1 MATETRTTN
10 VDERVVQMT
19 FNNAEFEKGVATTL
33 STLEKLKRSLNFKAK
48 TTGMEDLGRAVG
60 LVEKNLQPMANNLDH
75 ISNRFTALGIIGDQV
90 IRNLT
95 NRVTTFAEKM
105 VKSATVEPL
114 TSGFKEYETQMKSI
128 QTILANT
135 GMEGIKGVKKVNAA
149 LDELN
154 AYADKT
160 IYNFTQMTE
169 NIGRF
174 TAAGV
179 KLQPAVD
186 AIKGTANLAAMSG
199 STAEQA
205 NRAMYNLSQALSTG
219 TLKLIDWNSVVNAN
233 MGGQVFQQMLI
244 RTAAA
249 MDGYGDRIDEWKAKN
264 VDAFGSFRD
273 SLQKGWVTSD
283 VLAEALH
290 NFTYDVKEGTEEYE
304 KALKEL
310 LSKGYTEEV
319 AKDILKVA
327 TTATEAATKV
337 RTFTQLIDTLKEA
350 LGSGWA
356 QSWRLVFGDFLEAT
370 ELWTGIN
377 NVLSEFIEQSS
388 KARNEILTFWHD
400 ADEGGRAEFIDAL
413 KELVYDIAL
422 IVKPIKMAWDS
433 VFGTFDFSTLQAITK
448 AFKRFAESLH
458 PSVEGFNSIYRIAT
472 SVFKIIKFGA
482 SVVGKVVSTVFKVGQ
497 PLLYLA
503 DAILVALGNILEA
516 IDNNSAFTG
525 FLNII
530 ERIGNVL
537 SYILVSGVT
546 LLVNGISAL
555 ATVIRTLRL
564 PNFAE
569 AFKQSGD
576 AISGMA
582 KKVPL
587 LSSAIEVLKK
597 ITNGAKTGFEA
608 FVRVIAA
615 GLSAVVKVA
624 SYISNLPIITTAITG
639 IKNILA
645 ALGGVIT
652 GIATTVINIFKAIGN
667 INLNEMTNPLQFI
680 HDLIISVVD
689 AVVSGFKNIWFTIES
704 RLPIFK
710 TFRTMVVSVITAFK
724 NGLGTIKEFFDEM
737 RANDVDFNGA
747 KAGIDMLV
755 QGFKDLTA
763 IITPGKLAAI
773 GFTTVML
780 AMALTFIKVG
790 NLFAQTIKI
799 VNNTFNTV
807 NSAIKGFVNVQANRL
822 IQAAESLL
830 MVAAA
835 IAIVA
840 GIPKDELD
848 RAMDAILKLT
858 GLMGA
863 IVVAIEFFK
872 SQKHTLN
879 ISNSNETVVNLG
891 GVALM
896 ILEIGASL
904 YVIAKTLQ
912 EFEKFDIEAI
922 KNNFGSVIVAFSAII
937 VTIIALD
944 KLKVSATKGA
954 GAILVISGALYILM
968 SSLKQ
973 LEGIGAIKT
982 EKALKGLIGVM
993 GALTALSFAAK
1004 GIGLT
1009 TGIGLFITANALEKL
1024 IPQISRLYEQLKA
1037 AIPWSEVM
1045 TFIENYKEGF
1055 VALSATVAGI
1065 TVIAGILGKGL
1076 SAFGVV
1082 IAAIAGAIYV
1092 ITMAIDNLT
1101 QIAKENTFNQAV
1113 TVMAGIGVFVGAW
1126 LFLAKMIP
1134 EKSAILKTGVAIAIM
1149 ASSLLIINLAIAQ
1162 MSEML
1167 ADNTGTILLA
1177 TGLVTGMMALIG
1189 WIMKVSQKA
1198 ANVKG
1203 AMGIIMSMMI
1213 GLTIMI
1219 GEIIAL
1225 SFMDP
1230 GELLAPLG
1238 VVTVLMLLM
1247 GNILRSIKGVT
1258 AYNMKALAAMAGAV
1272 IAIWSIIAS
1281 LYTLSQMDPRS
1292 VLAAGTSMAL
1302 IIGML
1307 AMMYNTIMKTD
1318 IGSTGRVDA
1327 MFVGL
1332 AAMAVEMWAIGWTL
1346 SQLAVFDADKLLNAG
1361 VAVSAV
1367 LAVTTIL
1374 FKLVS
1379 TVASEGA
1386 TISSGIGTL
1395 FYLGSAIGALAG
1407 VCFALKWLSEE
1418 IKDPSQLLNYSISV
1432 SAMLLGLA
1440 AVVAVFGKLGAIGIK
1455 GAAIAVLSI
1464 FTFVGGLVALFAGLA
1479 GLIKAMKDEWNID
1492 VFGLLGDFAD
1502 GLGTV
1507 IGKFASAVF
1516 TNATKGLEEVGTTLS
1531 NFAQNAS
1538 TFFEASKGID
1548 VNATTGI
1555 KNLAEALLAIG
1566 AGGLFD
1572 AIAQLIVGESQIA
1585 KMETILPKLA
1595 KGLVAYNDVVNAV
1608 DESGEKVHDFT
1619 GIDNST
1625 EALKKIVDLCKAIP
1639 NAGGAI
1645 DAVFGSND
1653 AGDFGGDLGA
1663 LAQGLVDYV
1672 TKVNEIKD
1680 FGNFDKSTAALEKLN
1695 AVAKNIPNMGGKIA
1709 EIFGDNE
1716 IDVFGSKL
1724 STLGMGL
1731 YLYASWVDNVKD
1743 WGPVF
1748 RSADALVALDE
1759 AAKAVPNMGGVI
1771 AGIFGDKKLDEFG
1784 SQLAGLA
1791 TNLVTYSHDIATV
1804 DTPAMNRCSK
1814 ALKNFLESTAGFIE
1828 LNMGNIGTKIGEVS
1842 EAVIVMADTLA
1853 DAFTD
1858 YDNEIIKSLVG
1869 LIEAAIEQAKKE
1881 KNADFRKLGV
1891 GFGDSM
1897 GDGIKAKY
1905 KYLGEQIKSLVKNAI
1920 EYANKELEEVSY
1932 EAGAKVGDQYVK
1944 GYVGPEG
1951 IDPGEDPSPSDPS
1964 DRILNNTVNLVGNG
1978 LMEAGKNLLGVAKD
1992 SASKIG
1998 SVFSDTVVNGFS
2010 LDGLI
2015 DAGNSFFSTI
2025 EDIASGRITA
2035 GDALHEAGSAIWEKL
2050 GFQKIFPEF
2059 NELLEGSDIERDIT
2073 KGLGSIAEEASK
2085 KTGSLGSALKST
2097 TDKLKTYTKYL
2108 KYSTLVEEEF
2118 AKTTGSA
2125 MSLFTNAKPIDNAKV
2140 AVAALA
2146 EQIYADSKKV
2156 RDAVES
2162 DSDNAADAVKDRALA
2177 VMEAFNEDYEALMN
2191 SVSGAADMFKNF
2203 YSEAANATKPVEA
2216 LRNMQSQLDG
2226 YTQLV
2231 QKYQILAVR
2240 GVPSDYLQEL
2250 GEKGAEARSEVNS
2263 LLAMSDDDLQKYL
2276 KIRGEANEFK
2286 ETIAAQLMSAKA
2298 TSIAVEKLREEAKGY
2313 KAVDKN
2319 LKNTYK
2325 TYTKLAKEIFD
2336 KGGDPF
2342 QDAEVVQLFEKV
2354 KQLCVETNTS
2364 MKDLDDTMVDS
2375 AAANAAAA
2383 LEIIDSYTKANT
2395 VIDKYN
2401 TTFAETEQSVRQL
2414 IEDQLGGFETFTK
2427 KTGISADDMID
2438 ILTSQARGVRQWS
2451 KELATLG
2458 SRGLSQEILQDLE
2471 KLGPEGYEKVHAFY
2485 KMSASQIQ
2493 QANTLWAQRGSG
2505 IDQASR
2511 IVATSF
2517 AGAAA
2522 GGIEA
2527 YKQALDEAADNKEQF
2542 ESIIEKFTTNVT
2554 DEITAQTSAQII
2566 AGGRDLGRE
2575 LVDEMAASAEEN
2587 KSKAGEAGKDV
2598 AKEATDKA
2606 AETITEE
2613 TEKTVEPAVDSGIN
2627 SAAKSAAD
2635 EIISSNDEHV
2645 LPAVETA
2652 AEKAANKW
2660 TETYEKTIKEDMN
2673 LLDNKL
2679 ANGLPVKKTTQNTIP
2694 TPSKLTSITD
2704 GINEAKDPFKKQS
2717 GRTYRLNGLSNMDNY
2732 VAGLT
2737 DSAEA
2742 SVSKVRASGAK
2753 VGAAVDEGARS
2764 KKGTDE
2770 HSPSKK
2776 GEENGFFY
2784 AMGVA
2789 IGLDKGVK
2797 DAKKNAAQSALAV
2810 TNVFKEAAAG
2820 ISDIFSGSKHTRI
2833 DMDKNKVRETAKQ
2846 NAMIDDLSKTYAKS
2860 IHLKDDGTLLTDE
2873 EKAKRIK
2880 SLVTDYEDP
2889 GYMRGVYTS
2898 IPLDVLASKTAKEIA
2913 EMYNK
2918 DSLEEAIRKA
2928 DTEDSKKI
2936 ADGIIGA
2943 LTSNKDL
2950 MNEFDI
2956 GSLMADQ
2963 VSVYSLEQLR
2973 DIMLE
2978 NAQREYDAAYQW
2990 THSQSMAQAAYND
3003 YLNNDIY
3010 RGVHIDE
3017 DLIRSMQYIAN
3028 LPSTNDTLNDSLS
3041 QKTQQAEAA
3050 VERARASI
3058 EALSNVSIDSAIAV
3072 TDAIRNAAER
3082 ANALEQGDALRP
3094 SVSPVVNWNDV
3105 QNGFS
3110 VLGNLAN
3117 NRQLFTGYQ
3126 PTVAQMEIA
3135 NHQAATLAAMQA
3147 NRYDDSKL
3155 INEVAGLRNDVNTL
3169 NDKMGN
3175 LQVVMDSGP
3184 LVGAIA
3190 PKMDTELGTIYRRRN
3205 RG

>member
-1 MATETRTTN
+1 MSERTTN

-33 STLEKLKRSLNFKAK
+33 STLDKLKQSLNFKAK

-60 LVEKNLQPMANNLDH
+60 LVEKNLQPMANDIDH
-75 ISNRFTALGIIGDQV
+75 IANRFTALGIIGDQV

-95 NRVTTFAEKM
+95 NSVTAFGGKLVKSVTT
-105 VKSATVEPL
+105 EPL
-114 TSGFKEYETQMKSI
+114 TSGFKEYETQMKSV

-135 GMEGIKGVKKVNAA
+135 GMEGVKGVKKVNAA

-174 TAAGV
+174 TASGV
-179 KLQPAVD
+179 KLKPAVD
-186 AIKGTANLAAMSG
+186 AIKGTANLAALSG
-199 STAEQA
+199 STSEQA

-219 TLKLIDWNSVVNAN
+219 TLKLMDWNSVVNAG

-249 MDGYGDRIDEWKAKN
+249 MDGYGDKVEEWKAKN

-273 SLQKGWVTSD
+273 SLSKGWITSD

-290 NFTYDVKEGTEEYE
+290 NFTYDVKEGSEEYE

-310 LSKGYTEEV
+310 VDKGYTDEV

-388 KARNEILTFWHD
+388 NARNEILTFWHD

-422 IVKPIKMAWDS
+422 IVKPIKMAMDD
-433 VFGTFDFSTLQAITK
+433 VFGAFDVSTLQAITK
-448 AFKRFAESLH
+448 GFKHLAESLH

-503 DAILVALGNILEA
+503 DAILVALGNILET

-525 FLNII
+525 FLSII

-537 SYILVSGVT
+537 TYILVSGVT

-555 ATVIRTLRL
+555 ATAIRTLRL
-564 PNFAE
+564 PNFAT

-608 FVRVIAA
+608 FVRAIAA

-624 SYISNLPIITTAITG
+624 SYISHLPIITTAITG

-645 ALGGVIT
+645 ALGDVIT
-652 GIATTVINIFKAIGN
+652 GIATTVIDIFKAIGN

-689 AVVSGFKNIWFTIES
+689 AVVSGFKNIWFAIES

-710 TFRTMVVSVITAFK
+710 TFRTMVVSVVTAFK
-724 NGLGTIKEFFDEM
+724 NGLGTIKEFFSEM
-737 RANDVDFNGA
+737 RANDVDFEGA

-755 QGFKDLTA
+755 QGIKDLTS

-780 AMALTFIKVG
+780 TMALTFIKIG

-799 VNNTFNTV
+799 VNSTFSTV
-807 NSAIKGFVNVQANRL
+807 NSAIKGFVNVQANKI
-822 IQAAESLL
+822 IQAAEAVL
-830 MVAAA
+830 MVASA

-922 KNNFGSVIVAFSAII
+922 TKNFGSVIVAFTAII

-1126 LFLAKMIP
+1126 LFLASLIP

-1149 ASSLLIINLAIAQ
+1149 AASLLIINIAIAQ
-1162 MSEML
+1162 MGEML

-1177 TGLVTGMMALIG
+1177 TGLIAGMMVLIG

-1302 IIGML
+1302 VIGML
-1307 AMMYNTIMKTD
+1307 ALMYHTIMKTN
-1318 IGSTGRVDA
+1318 ISSTGRVDA

-1332 AAMAVEMWAIGWTL
+1332 AAMAVEVWAIGWTL
-1346 SQLAVFDADKLLNAG
+1346 SQLAVFDANKLLNAG

-1395 FYLGSAIGALAG
+1395 FYLGSAIGALAA

-1464 FTFVGGLVALFAGLA
+1464 FTFVGGLVALFALLA
-1479 GLIKAMKDEWNID
+1479 VAIKALKENLGVD
-1492 VFGLLGDFAD
+1492 VFQLLGDFAD

-1538 TFFEASKGID
+1538 AFFEASKGVD

-1555 KNLAEALLAIG
+1555 KNLAEAILAIG
-1566 AGGLFD
+1566 ACGLFD

-1595 KGLVAYNDVVNAV
+1595 NGLVAYNNVVNAV
-1608 DESGEKVHDFT
+1608 DEVTGEKVHDFS

-1625 EALKKIVDLCKAIP
+1625 EALKKIIDLCKAIP

-1653 AGDFGGDLGA
+1653 AGEFGSGLGA

-1672 TKVNEIKD
+1672 TKVNEIND

-1695 AVAKNIPNMGGKIA
+1695 KVAKNIPNMGGKIA

-1724 STLGMGL
+1724 NALGTGL
-1731 YLYASWVDNVKD
+1731 YLYASWVANVKD
-1743 WGPVF
+1743 WDPVF

-1771 AGIFGDKKLDEFG
+1771 ADIFGGKKLDEFG
-1784 SQLAGLA
+1784 AQLAGLA
-1791 TNLVTYSHDIATV
+1791 TNLVTYSHDIAAV

-1828 LNMGNIGTKIGEVS
+1828 LNMGNIGTKIGEVA

-1853 DAFTD
+1853 EAFTD

-1869 LIEAAIEQAKKE
+1869 LIEAAIEQAEKE
-1881 KNADFRKLGV
+1881 KNKDFRKLGI

-1920 EYANKELEEVSY
+1920 EYANEELEELSY

-1944 GYVGPEG
+1944 GFVGPEG
-1951 IDPGEDPSPSDPS
+1951 IDPGEDPSPNEAS
-1964 DRILNNTVNLVGNG
+1964 DRIFNNTVNLVGNG
-1978 LMEAGKNLLGVAKD
+1978 LMDAGKSLLGVAKD

-1998 SVFSDTVVNGFS
+1998 SVFTDTVVNGFS

-2050 GFQKIFPEF
+2050 GFEKIFPDF
-2059 NELLEGSDIERDIT
+2059 NELLEGSDVERDIN
-2073 KGLGSIAEEASK
+2073 KGISSIADEVSK
-2085 KTGSLGSALKST
+2085 NTGKLSGAGKLGSALKST

-2118 AKTTGSA
+2118 AKTTGAA

-2162 DSDNAADAVKDRALA
+2162 DSDNAADVVKDRALA

-2203 YSEAANATKPVEA
+2203 YSEAANVTKPVDA

-2263 LLAMSDDDLQKYL
+2263 LLAMSDDDLRKYL

-2286 ETIAAQLMSAKA
+2286 ETIAAQLMAAKA
-2298 TSIAVEKLREEAKGY
+2298 TSIAVEKLRAEAKGY

-2319 LKNTYK
+2319 LKNMYK
-2325 TYTKLAKEIFD
+2325 TYTKLAKEVFD
-2336 KGGDPF
+2336 QGGDPT
-2342 QDAEVVQLFEKV
+2342 QNAEVVQLFEKV

-2401 TTFAETEQSVRQL
+2401 TTFSETEQSVRQL

-2438 ILTSQARGVRQWS
+2438 ILTSQARGIRQWS

-2511 IVATSF
+2511 LVATSF
-2517 AGAAA
+2517 AQTAA

-2566 AGGRDLGRE
+2566 AGGRDIGKE

-2613 TEKTVEPAVDSGIN
+2613 TDKTVSPTIISGIKTG
-2627 SAAKSAAD
+2627 AQAAAD
-2635 EIISSNDEHV
+2635 EITNSTDAVIIPN
-2645 LPAVETA
+2645 VETN
-2652 AEKAANKW
+2652 AERAANKW
-2660 TETYEKTIKEDMN
+2660 TDTYEKVIKENMK
-2673 LLDNKL
+2673 LLDTKISNDL
-2679 ANGLPVKKTTQNTIP
+2679 QVEKTTP

-2704 GINEAKDPFKKQS
+2704 STNEANDPFKKHS
-2717 GRTYRLNGLSNMDNY
+2717 GRTYRLNGMSIMNNY
-2732 VAGLT
+2732 AVGMT
-2737 DSAEA
+2737 DAAEDSIPKVKKSSA
-2742 SVSKVRASGAK
+2742 KL
-2753 VGAAVDEGARS
+2753 GAAVDEGAKS
-2764 KKGTDE
+2764 KDGTDE
-2770 HSPSKK
+2770 NSPSKK
-2776 GEENGFFY
+2776 GIENGVFY
-2784 AMGVA
+2784 VKGM
-2789 IGLDKGVK
+2789 ILGLEKSTK
-2797 DAKKNAAQSALAV
+2797 NAKKNAAQSALSV
-2810 TNVFKEAAAG
+2810 VDVFKEAAAG
-2820 ISDIFSGSKHTRI
+2820 IGDIFSNGKRTRI

-2846 NAMIDDLSKTYAKS
+2846 NAMIDNLSKAYVKS
-2860 IHLKDDGTLLTDE
+2860 VHLKDDGTPLTKE
-2873 EKAKRIK
+2873 EKSKRIK
-2880 SLVTDYEDP
+2880 SLVTDYEGP
-2889 GYMRGVYTS
+2889 GYMRGIYTS

-2918 DSLEEAIRKA
+2918 DSLEEVIRKA
-2928 DTEDSKKI
+2928 NSEDSKQI
-2936 ADGIIGA
+2936 
-2943 LTSNKDL
+2943 TNNKDL

-2956 GSLMADQ
+2956 GSLMVDQ
-2963 VSVYSLEQLR
+2963 LSIYSLEQLR
-2973 DIMLE
+2973 DKMLE
-2978 NAQREYDAAYQW
+2978 NAQKEYDAAYQL
-2990 THSQSMAQAAYND
+2990 TRSQSMAQAAYDN
-3003 YLNNDIY
+3003 YLNNDVY
-3010 RGVHIDE
+3010 RGVHVDE

-3028 LPSTNDTLNDSLS
+3028 LPSATDTLKDYLS

-3050 VERARASI
+3050 VERTRASI
-3058 EALSNVSIDSAIAV
+3058 EALSDVSIDSAIVV
-3072 TDAIRNAAER
+3072 TDAIRNAAEQ
-3082 ANALEQGDALRP
+3082 ANALEQSGISRP

-3117 NRQLFTGYQ
+3117 NRQLFNGYQ
-3126 PTVAQMEIA
+3126 PTIAQMEIA